1 MENQNPPLDRRTQ
14 TLVELHELIDQLAD
28 RPTVPICEYG
38 SDPLY
43 YSIQSDDDETGLR
56 EVARIAAALGVPVT
70 DSSGRPLKPDTYQ
83 FAAILD
89 VGHARY
95 KAVYI
100 LDADFKRYAEGQ
112 AWLAAR
118 RAAAAV
124 KT

>member
-14 TLVELHELIDQLAD
+14 TLVELHELIDQLA
-28 RPTVPICEYG
+28 
-38 SDPLY
+38 
-43 YSIQSDDDETGLR
+43 
-56 EVARIAAALGVPVT
+56 AAALGVPVT

-100 LDADFKRYAEGQ
+100 LDADSKRYAEGQ
-112 AWLAAR
+112 AWLAER
-118 RAAAAV
+118 RAAV
-124 KT
+124 ES